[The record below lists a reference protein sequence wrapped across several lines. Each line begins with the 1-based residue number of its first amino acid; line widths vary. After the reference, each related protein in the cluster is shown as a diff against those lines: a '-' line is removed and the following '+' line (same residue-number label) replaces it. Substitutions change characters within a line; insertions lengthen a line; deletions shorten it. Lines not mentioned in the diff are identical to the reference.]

1 MFTLCLNI
9 NKNCSTS
16 NIKKNGYDISMKP
29 LSQKYFRKDCGRSFY
44 AHTSYFHNKILALIN
59 KFIIKLC
66 NGGRLDLTGISFMLK
81 CSNLSIPLL
90 MKKVITSI
98 YNLIQIKMAW
108 ASEICPKLT
117 FVNEIFIKI
126 NKRVY
131 YVILVVDSAENILA
145 WELLHKGSSDNILKV
160 INMTLF

>member
-1 MFTLCLNI
+1 
-9 NKNCSTS
+9 
-16 NIKKNGYDISMKP
+16 
-29 LSQKYFRKDCGRSFY
+29 
-44 AHTSYFHNKILALIN
+44 
-59 KFIIKLC
+59 
-66 NGGRLDLTGISFMLK
+66 
-81 CSNLSIPLL
+81 
-90 MKKVITSI
+90 
-98 YNLIQIKMAW
+98 LIQIKMAW